1 LIILDSS
8 KSNTVIID
16 EKTNFHN
23 NFINLRSYSF
33 LDEDISK
40 LGEKLMLPD
49 RYESRRQEIEKRLPD
64 LDAAVAQVELSR
76 AV

>member
-1 LIILDSS
+1 MIILDSS